1 MFGSTVLEVA
11 VCLVFIYLP
20 INLICTAMNE
30 WIASAINM
38 RGRTLFKGIKNL
50 LNDLKFKGLS
60 QQLYCHGLRAA
71 ISK

>member
-30 WIASAINM
+30 WIASLINM

-50 LNDLKFKGLS
+50 LKM
-60 QQLYCHGLRAA
+60 
-71 ISK
+71 I